1 MYFITKKKLYTLNF
15 FFNLIYLNNKIV
27 KYLNK
32 LDFLLYSMFLYYNQL
47 FYLIFIKKKNK
58 IQIVSINIKYFN
70 IHNLVNIL
78 NFLFHLIFIKHKK
91 I

>member
-1 MYFITKKKLYTLNF
+1 
-15 FFNLIYLNNKIV
+15 
-27 KYLNK
+27 
-32 LDFLLYSMFLYYNQL
+32 MFLYYNQL